1 MTTTPPPKSPTEC
14 PPAPLWPAK
23 FEHPREVRRSSRI
36 AAGKQAAGG
45 EPSTPTR
52 DAHTTPP
59 PTIKKDKK
67 HARGAAHKDS
77 TGHHPLQ
84 TPMKKKSGMP
94 ATPGSLHRSAKT
106 ASRISKFSLDQRGD
120 TEITIFEDIS
130 ARVPKSIGDDED
142 DIFKASSAKRRKTAS
157 SAASVE
163 YTPPNTE
170 GMVVVQRGRKIF
182 KKFEEPSI
190 FTGPMPRKNLFANYP
205 KPVKAAPAAPEVADN
220 GVLATDDEET
230 EREESPEPPTRNV
243 RFLEAEIQAS
253 ETTTTTTTAV
263 MNTPAKATRVQNKT
277 PRRTPKTSVEIETSF
292 LTPPAT
298 IQRDDTTSSFGSLGG
313 SFERSSV
320 KRKLSYSGPA
330 TPEATPAKKRS
341 KIDGDAGIG
350 TPRDDDV
357 FGPSTRPRRGAG
369 KSRS

>member
-1 MTTTPPPKSPTEC
+1 MTSTPPPTSPADC

-23 FEHPREVRRSSRI
+23 FDHPREVRRSSRI

-52 DAHTTPP
+52 DARATPP

-67 HARGAAHKDS
+67 HARGVHSKDS

-84 TPMKKKSGMP
+84 TPMKKKLGAP
-94 ATPGSLHRSAKT
+94 ATPGSLHSAKA
-106 ASRISKFSLDQRGD
+106 ASRISKFSLDQRSD
-120 TEITIFEDIS
+120 NQITIFEDIS
-130 ARVPKSIGDDED
+130 ARVPNPIGDDED
-142 DIFKASSAKRRKTAS
+142 DIFKASSAAKRRKTTDS

-163 YTPPNTE
+163 FKPPTND

-182 KKFEEPSI
+182 KKFEEPSV
-190 FTGPMPRKNLFANYP
+190 FTGPMPRKNLFGNFP
-205 KPVKAAPAAPEVADN
+205 KPVKATSPVAEPVDN
-220 GVLATDDEET
+220 DNLATDDEET
-230 EREESPEPPTRNV
+230 EREDSPEPPTRNV
-243 RFLEAEIQAS
+243 RFLEAEIQT
-253 ETTTTTTTAV
+253 ETTTTATSAV
-263 MNTPAKATRVQNKT
+263 MNTPAKATRVQTKT

-298 IQRDDTTSSFGSLGG
+298 IQRDDTTSSFGSLSG

-341 KIDGDAGIG
+341 KISAGIG

-357 FGPSTRPRRGAG
+357 FESSTRTRRGAG
-369 KSRS
+369 KARS